1 MCAFCMLIFGMRVN
15 DTEGDGSVF
24 RLLEDTSSSTVYHI
38 CKCTHYSNACGP
50 ICSYFLAIIRSL
62 HDEANL
68 LGG

>member
-1 MCAFCMLIFGMRVN
+1 MDL
-15 DTEGDGSVF
+15 
-24 RLLEDTSSSTVYHI
+24 SSDSSKIPVVVVYHI